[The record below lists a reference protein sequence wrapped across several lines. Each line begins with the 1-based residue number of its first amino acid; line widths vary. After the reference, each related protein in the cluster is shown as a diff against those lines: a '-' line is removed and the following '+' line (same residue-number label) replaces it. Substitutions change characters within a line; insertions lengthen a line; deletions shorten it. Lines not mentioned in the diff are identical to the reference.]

1 MTGKSLPAG
10 TLAAVGTSC
19 VIYLI
24 LIFTFAAAFTGE
36 TLRNNFS
43 FFQEVSKYPSVVIT
57 GVLVSCFSSG
67 LGALFGASRILQAI
81 ARDNLFPGLKVM
93 AHGSEVGDE
102 PRNAVIFTAVLAQ
115 VFICFGDLDIIA
127 PICTSFF
134 CLAYAAVNLTCFLL
148 QVTGVPNFR
157 PTFRYHTWH
166 LSLVGTALNIGV
178 MIYLNATYA
187 AVSLILLSCM
197 FFYLY
202 MTVAPTNWGDISQA
216 IMYHQVRKFLLRLDA
231 RKAHSKYWR
240 PSLLLLTNDIE
251 GVEVKLCDN
260 LKKGGLYVIGN
271 VIAGDFGF
279 KSNALCGEKYNEWLG
294 HIFDTKLKAIPQVL
308 YVLTVV
314 SMGSGSNAGDTA
326 VRVRLVRWW
335 WPHKRATGTAC

>member
-1 MTGKSLPAG
+1 MCDFEGKSLPVG

-19 VIYLI
+19 VIYLV
-24 LIFTFAAAFTGE
+24 LIFTFAAAFTGV
-36 TLRNNFS
+36 TLRTNFS
-43 FFQEVSKYPSVVIT
+43 FFQEASDYPFVVIT

-81 ARDNLFPGLKVM
+81 ARDALFPGLHVM
-93 AHGSEVGDE
+93 AQGSAVGDE
-102 PRNAVIFTAVLAQ
+102 PRNAVLFTAVLAQ
-115 VFICFGDLDIIA
+115 VFICMGDLDVIA

-157 PTFRYHTWH
+157 PTFRYHSWH
-166 LSLVGTALNIGV
+166 LSLLGAALNIGV

-187 AVSLILLSCM
+187 AVSLVLLSAM

-231 RKAHSKYWR
+231 RRAHSKFWR
-240 PSLLLLTNDIE
+240 PSLLLLTNEIDC
-251 GVEVKLCDN
+251 VDVKLCAS
-260 LKKGGLYVIGN
+260 LKKGGLYVLGS
-271 VIAGDFGF
+271 VVAGDFGRA
-279 KSNALCGEKYNEWLG
+279 SNALSTAKHSDWLEY
-294 HIFDTKLKAIPQVL
+294 IFDTKLKAIPQVRSCA
-308 YVLTVV
+308 Y
-314 SMGSGSNAGDTA
+314 D
-326 VRVRLVRWW
+326 
-335 WPHKRATGTAC
+335 

>member
-1 MTGKSLPAG
+1 MG

-19 VIYLI
+19 VIYLV
-24 LIFTFAAAFTGE
+24 LIFTFAAAYTGE

-43 FFQEVSKYPSVVIT
+43 FFQEASDYPFVVIT

-67 LGALFGASRILQAI
+67 LGSLFGASRILQAI
-81 ARDNLFPGLKVM
+81 ARDNLFPGLAVM
-93 AHGSEVGDE
+93 AQGSDAGDE
-102 PRNAVIFTAVLAQ
+102 PRNAVLFTAALAQ

-134 CLAYAAVNLTCFLL
+134 CLAYAAVNMTCFLL

-157 PTFRYHTWH
+157 PSFRYHTWH
-166 LSLVGTALNIGV
+166 LSLLGTALNLGV

-187 AVSLILLSCM
+187 AVSLVVLSCI

-202 MTVAPTNWGDISQA
+202 MTVAPMNWGDISQA

-240 PSLLLLTNDIE
+240 PSLLLLTNEIE
-251 GVEVKLCDN
+251 CAEVRLCDS
-260 LKKGGLYVIGN
+260 LKKGGLYVIGS
-271 VIAGDFGF
+271 VVAADFGLEG
-279 KSNALCGEKYNEWLG
+279 NARCSEKNDAWLG
-294 HIFDTKLKAIPQVL
+294 HIFDTRLKAIPQVC
-308 YVLTVV
+308 
-314 SMGSGSNAGDTA
+314 SARASG
-326 VRVRLVRWW
+326 RVAANCR
-335 WPHKRATGTAC
+335 PTG